1 MLTKENFILQTVSSL
16 RLKVSPIKAIATT
29 IGSLIQNMVKKFTG
43 LVIQKLILVSM
54 ASATERMKVATQ
66 VLKL

>member
-16 RLKVSPIKAIATT
+16 QLRVLPIKAIATT
-29 IGSLIQNMVKKFTG
+29 IGSLIQNMVNKFTG
-43 LVIQKLILVSM
+43 LVIQKLMLVSM
-54 ASATERMKVATQ
+54 ASATERMKVDTQ

>member
-16 RLKVSPIKAIATT
+16 QLRVLPIKAIATT
-29 IGSLIQNMVKKFTG
+29 IGSLIQNMVNKFTG
-43 LVIQKLILVSM
+43 LVIQKLMLVSM

>member
-43 LVIQKLILVSM
+43 LVIQKLMLVSM

>member
-16 RLKVSPIKAIATT
+16 QLRVPPIKAIATT
-29 IGSLIQNMVKKFTG
+29 IGSLIQNMVNKFTG
-43 LVIQKLILVSM
+43 LVIQKLMLVFM
-54 ASATERMKVATQ
+54 ASATERMIVATQ

>member
-16 RLKVSPIKAIATT
+16 QLRVLPIKAIATT

-43 LVIQKLILVSM
+43 LVIQKLMLVSM